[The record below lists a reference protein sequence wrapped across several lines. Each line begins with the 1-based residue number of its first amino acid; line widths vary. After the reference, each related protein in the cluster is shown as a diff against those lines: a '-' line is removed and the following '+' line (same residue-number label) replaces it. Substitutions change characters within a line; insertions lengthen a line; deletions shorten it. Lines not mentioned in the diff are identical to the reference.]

1 MLFTCKLRHFVRFV
15 NSEKQF
21 ILVNAGK
28 VISNCICFGENIVT
42 IGYQTPVFV
51 NKIRQ
56 NSLSCKPNSLLN
68 ACLKKGRKL
77 VLSWKFE
84 NSSVGRK
91 VLQNF
96 VNSFCLFAFFKCI
109 RNCNGIE
116 FLPRVWLEIIL
127 YFNWKFNYITRGDFS
142 CVYARLVI
150 CVKSN

>member
-1 MLFTCKLRHFVRFV
+1 MLFTCKLRHFVRNV
-15 NSEKQF
+15 NPEKQF
-21 ILVNAGK
+21 IPVNAGK

-42 IGYQTPVFV
+42 ISYQAHVLV
-51 NKIRQ
+51 NKTRQ
-56 NSLSCKPNSLLN
+56 NSFSCRLNCLLN

-84 NSSVGRK
+84 NPSVGGK

-116 FLPRVWLEIIL
+116 FLPRV
-127 YFNWKFNYITRGDFS
+127 
-142 CVYARLVI
+142 
-150 CVKSN
+150 